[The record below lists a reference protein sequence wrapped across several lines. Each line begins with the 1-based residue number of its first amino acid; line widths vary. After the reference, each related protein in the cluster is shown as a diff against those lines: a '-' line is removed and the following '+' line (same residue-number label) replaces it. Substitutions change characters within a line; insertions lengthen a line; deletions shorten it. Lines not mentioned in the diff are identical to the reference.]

1 MPLHPLLV
9 ALVPLA
15 ATFPLLAGQES
26 TQPATTVDVLAIST
40 DRHDRMTVAVR
51 IAEQGPFRF
60 LIDTGA
66 QNTVLST
73 ALAGQLSLHP
83 DATARLIGVAG
94 TRDVDTVIIDQI
106 DLGQRSFYSL
116 LAPLLARE
124 DIGADGIL
132 GLDSLQG
139 QRVQIDF
146 RKELIAVDDAK
157 ALGGNRGYEIVV
169 TARRSSG
176 QLIMTDAVIDGVKV
190 NVVIDTGAEYSIGNR
205 ALQNALAKKHGR
217 GTMVLRSVT
226 GQEITADLG
235 VARNLRINDMN
246 FGNVMIAYADAPPF
260 AALGLAEKPALFLGM
275 RDMRSLDRIAI
286 DFSTRRIYFDLPQG
300 ANLDRT
306 HW

>member
-1 MPLHPLLV
+1 MPMHYMLA

-26 TQPATTVDVLAIST
+26 AQPATTVDVLAIKT
-40 DRHDRMTVAVR
+40 DRHDRMTVQVR
-51 IAEQGPFRF
+51 IADKGPFHF

-73 ALAGQLSLHP
+73 ALAGQLSLKST
-83 DATARLIGVAG
+83 ATARLIGVAG
-94 TRDVDTVIIDQI
+94 IQQVDTVVIDQI

-116 LAPLLARE
+116 LAPLLPGD
-124 DIGADGIL
+124 DIGAEGIL

-146 RKELIAVDDAK
+146 RKNMIAVDDAK

-169 TARRSSG
+169 TARRRSG
-176 QLIMTDAVIDGVKV
+176 QLIMTDAVIDGIKV

-205 ALQNALAKKHGR
+205 ALQNALAKKNGG

-235 VARNLRINDMN
+235 VARNLKINDMN
-246 FGNVMIAYADAPPF
+246 FVNVVIAYADAPPF
-260 AALGLAEKPALFLGM
+260 AALGLAAKPALFLGM
-275 RDMRSLDRIAI
+275 RDMRALDRIAI

-300 ANLDRT
+300 AYR
-306 HW
+306 

>member
-9 ALVPLA
+9 GLAPLA
-15 ATFPLLAGQES
+15 AIFPLLAGQES
-26 TQPATTVDVLAIST
+26 TQPASTVDILAITT
-40 DRHDRMTVAVR
+40 DRSSRMTVAVQ
-51 IAEQGPFRF
+51 IADKGPFRF

-73 ALAGQLSLHP
+73 ALAGQLSLHS
-83 DATARLIGVAG
+83 DKKARLIGVAG
-94 TRDVDTVIIDQI
+94 VQEVDTVIIDQI

-116 LAPLLARE
+116 LAPLLSR
-124 DIGADGIL
+124 DNIGADGIL

-139 QRVQIDF
+139 QRVQVDF

-169 TARRSSG
+169 TARRRSG

-205 ALQNALAKKHGR
+205 ALENALAKQHGQ
-217 GTMVLRSVT
+217 GTVVLRSVT

-235 VARNLRINDMN
+235 IARNLKINDMN
-246 FGNVMIAYADAPPF
+246 FVNVVIAYADAPPF
-260 AALGLAEKPALFLGM
+260 AALGLAKKPALFLGM
-275 RDMRSLDRIAI
+275 RDMRALDRIAI

-300 ANLDRT
+300 AYRNRYR
-306 HW
+306 

>member
-1 MPLHPLLV
+1 MPMHPIIA

-26 TQPATTVDVLAIST
+26 TQPATSVDVLAIRT
-40 DRHDRMTVAVR
+40 DTHDRMTVQVR
-51 IAEQGPFRF
+51 IADQGPFRF

-73 ALAGQLSLHP
+73 ALAGRLDLRS
-83 DATARLIGVAG
+83 TKKARLIGVAG
-94 TRDVDTVIIDQI
+94 TQEVDTVLVDQI
-106 DLGQRSFYSL
+106 DLGQRSFYGL
-116 LAPLLARE
+116 TAPLLPGE
-124 DIGADGIL
+124 YIGAEGIL

-146 RKELIAVDDAK
+146 RKGLIAVDDAK

-169 TARRSSG
+169 TARRKSG

-205 ALQNALAKKHGR
+205 ALQTALAKKHGQ
-217 GTMVLRSVT
+217 GTVVLRSVT

-235 VARNLRINDMN
+235 VAGTLKINDMN
-246 FGNVMIAYADAPPF
+246 FVNVVIAYADAPPF
-260 AALGLAEKPALFLGM
+260 EKLGLAQRPALFLGM
-275 RDMRSLDRIAI
+275 RDMRALNRIAI
-286 DFSTRRIYFDLPQG
+286 DFSTRRIYFDLPQD
-300 ANLDRT
+300 AYR
-306 HW
+306 

>member
-1 MPLHPLLV
+1 MPLHPLMAVLI
-9 ALVPLA
+9 PLT

-26 TQPATTVDVLAIST
+26 TQPATTVDILAITT
-40 DRHDRMTVAVR
+40 DRHDRMTVVVR
-51 IAEQGPFRF
+51 IAEQGPFHF

-73 ALAGQLSLHP
+73 SLAGKLSLQP
-83 DATARLIGVAG
+83 EKKARLIGVAG
-94 TRDVDTVIIDQI
+94 TQEVDTVTIDQI

-116 LAPLLARE
+116 LAPLLPRE

-146 RKELIAVDDAK
+146 RKGLIAVDDAK

-169 TARRSSG
+169 TARRRSG
-176 QLIMTDAVIDGVKV
+176 QLIMTDAVIDGIKV

-205 ALQNALAKKHGR
+205 ALQHALVKSHGQ

-235 VARNLRINDMN
+235 VAGTLKINDMH
-246 FGNVMIAYADAPPF
+246 FGNVLIAYADAPPF

-275 RDMRSLDRIAI
+275 RDMRALDRIAI

-300 ANLDRT
+300 AYR
-306 HW
+306 